1 MVIFGENGCDMKTN
15 VKRTLSVA
23 LLLTCMLF
31 CLSCE
36 EKSSIITKDVA
47 FKSGEVSV
55 FVPAQAALAGI
66 DLKEAHIVKNESG
79 QYVMRL
85 VDDFKDSESFVD
97 MESDALYL
105 DPVWPAMNIFSTH
118 NWGGVQTSAIG
129 RSSFTYSFLND
140 GALFSQ
146 LLKLGI
152 SVSYAPAFDKIT
164 EICLDKPF
172 VLSFGSSI
180 PAYLSEGF
188 EINFPDEVFVR
199 KDPASKLDF
208 TVIDGH
214 RIVVG
219 SELPLPQGSRTLQFG
234 LIMEK
239 IVLSEDHI
247 HKSNRWTEVDYELN
261 IELIGDHGFYKKD
274 FEKIPTS
281 YDFRYDMWMTSS
293 AKDHSILASLEQM
306 IYTWSASK
314 QAVLPKVPEI
324 LKEKGLSLDRNSL
337 YMYLDLENCMPTP
350 VEFSTD
356 LKTSEKATV
365 TLIEKN
371 DPLRIPALGEE
382 RYFLYSGKGNLP
394 NDRIAVFIPSYQS
407 SGLLDVIPEK
417 VSLQDTWVQFSTNRV
432 EYQMNKGA
440 FGGIRTSYSLDV
452 PLQYTDGEPITLI
465 HDVRAGLGLQVHD
478 GVQSLVVKMDIENN
492 AGFAPTLSVVATDK
506 AGEAYVD
513 TEVKVEQAIK
523 IGQTASLTLLMP
535 VAAGGMTVDGFK
547 LAYTIPVPGPELDS
561 YLYDFSTINVKN
573 LRVALQGPSDLL

>member
-1 MVIFGENGCDMKTN
+1 
-15 VKRTLSVA
+15 
-23 LLLTCMLF
+23 
-31 CLSCE
+31 
-36 EKSSIITKDVA
+36 
-47 FKSGEVSV
+47 
-55 FVPAQAALAGI
+55 
-66 DLKEAHIVKNESG
+66 
-79 QYVMRL
+79 
-85 VDDFKDSESFVD
+85 
-97 MESDALYL
+97 
-105 DPVWPAMNIFSTH
+105 
-118 NWGGVQTSAIG
+118 
-129 RSSFTYSFLND
+129 
-140 GALFSQ
+140 
-146 LLKLGI
+146 
-152 SVSYAPAFDKIT
+152 
-164 EICLDKPF
+164 
-172 VLSFGSSI
+172 
-180 PAYLSEGF
+180 
-188 EINFPDEVFVR
+188 
-199 KDPASKLDF
+199 
-208 TVIDGH
+208 
-214 RIVVG
+214 
-219 SELPLPQGSRTLQFG
+219 
-234 LIMEK
+234 MEK

-261 IELIGDHGFYKKD
+261 IELIGEHGFYKKD

-337 YMYLDLENCMPTP
+337 CMYLDLENCMPTP

-356 LKTSEKATV
+356 LKTSEKAAV

-371 DPLRIPALGEE
+371 NPLRIPALGEE
-382 RYFLYSGKGNLP
+382 HYFLYSGKSNLP

-417 VSLQDTWVQFSTNRV
+417 VSLQDAWVQFSTNRV

-478 GVQSLVVKMDIENN
+478 GVQSIVVKMDIENN

-523 IGQTASLTLLMP
+523 IGQTASLTLVMP

-561 YLYDFSTINVKN
+561 YLYDFCTINVKN